1 MQDIREPGLFT
12 VCLDSGPFG
21 FGCCD
26 NVRVSV
32 AEIIR
37 LYHSAVVNLHT
48 VKDPVPVF
56 CFAFG
61 RKAVVPEL
69 SSGVLATVSL
79 YELDP
84 ERIWVHRSRIDS
96 LNESEHVAAH

>member
-1 MQDIREPGLFT
+1 MQDIRESGFFT

-21 FGCCD
+21 FGRRD
-26 NVRVSV
+26 NMRVGV

-37 LYHSAVVNLHT
+37 LYHSVVVNLYA

-56 CFAFG
+56 GFAFG
-61 RKAVVPEL
+61 GKAVVPRVNQW
-69 SSGVLATVSL
+69 GAATVSL

-84 ERIWVHRSRIDS
+84 ERVRTHRSRIDS
-96 LNESEHVAAH
+96 LNEPEHVAAH